1 MGLSPK
7 VWGVFLLKKLFI
19 GDKATFLGE
28 VILNGGPN

>member
-1 MGLSPK
+1 MVLSPK

-19 GDKATFLGE
+19 GDKGTFWGE